1 MGIVMQS
8 MWARRVSGGLNGREV
23 TILNPWLGWRIRIQ
37 NNGEG
42 ENPKLSPT
50 VKISGDIRADVSGGE
65 SIASRTNSEHHG
77 DVRGVRQ
84 HDHFG

>member
-23 TILNPWLGWRIRIQ
+23 TILNPWLGWRIPIQ

-50 VKISGDIRADVSGGE
+50 VKFFGDIRADVSGGE
-65 SIASRTNSEHHG
+65 VIAFVCLQAPLHSVSRCAA
-77 DVRGVRQ
+77 V
-84 HDHFG
+84 